1 MPTVHPLDRGWAPVG
16 VVIGLL
22 AVSNVMTNRVL
33 PDAAYVPWNLMMSA
47 AVLAV
52 AVRVDAIGAAELG
65 LDRRWLRRGV
75 LVGAA
80 VLVSFLA
87 IYAIGL
93 SWPATRDLFDDD
105 RVAGTST
112 IGMWYQVIVRI
123 PLGTVVLEEVA
134 FRGVLLGMLL
144 ARTTRIRAIAG
155 SAVAFGLWH
164 VLPAIGIEDTNPVLG
179 DWFGGA
185 VGSLV
190 VVVAAVVGSALAGL
204 LFTVYRLVGRHLA
217 APIIGHVASNS
228 LGFAVAWW
236 YTGSS

>member
-1 MPTVHPLDRGWAPVG
+1 MWW
-16 VVIGLL
+16 VVGLL

-33 PDAAYVPWNLMMSA
+33 PDAAYVPWNLAMTA

-75 LVGAA
+75 TVGGVVSGSIV
-80 VLVSFLA
+80 VL
-87 IYAIGL
+87 YAIGL
-93 SWPATRDLFDDD
+93 AWPVTRDLFDDD
-105 RVAGTST
+105 RVTGTST
-112 IGMWYQVIVRI
+112 IGMLYQVVVRI

-144 ARTTRIRAIAG
+144 ARTTTARAIAG

-164 VLPAIGIEDTNPVLG
+164 VLPAMGIEDTNPVLG
-179 DWFGGA
+179 EWFGGTT
-185 VGSLV
+185 GSVLA
-190 VVVAAVVGSALAGL
+190 VVAAVVGSALAGV
-204 LFTVYRLVGRHLA
+204 LFTAYRLVGRHLA

-228 LGFAVAWW
+228 IGFAVAWW
-236 YTGSS
+236 YTGGA